1 MPESQPE
8 GGHRT
13 PVTTNQ
19 SRGAVPGRGR
29 LPRKAANSAN
39 RGKPATHSDAQSALV
54 DADSGN
60 SCEHTGGSAAG
71 AHHTRHL
78 RHPARGCTP
87 VSGQPGP
94 RSRSNGLC
102 SCGGIDDAPR
112 SVIMQRKTV
121 ILAVSTACAV
131 VALVTWILL
140 RGQAGIQYRTATV
153 GHGDINI
160 AISAT
165 GNPNAVVTVQVGSQ
179 VSGTILALYADFN
192 SKVTKDQLIAR
203 IDPAAFQAKVDQAQA
218 NLDAAGAAVA
228 NAEAGVQKAQAG
240 IQAANAAVA
249 TAKANVTKAQ
259 VAAQDAKAKADRSV
273 QMNKVGVLSK
283 VDLETSQATFN
294 TATAD
299 QDAIA
304 AEQRAAED
312 NVKVAQAELKVAN
325 TQLAANQAQVKQ
337 FQAALRSTQIDMD
350 HTYIKAPV
358 DGVVVARNVD
368 VGQTVAASLATPT
381 LFEIAQ
387 DLTKMQVDTNVS
399 EADVGRVRV
408 GQPVTF
414 TVDAY
419 PGQVFKG
426 AVTEIRKAPTNVQNV
441 ITYDVVIG
449 VSNPDLKLFPG
460 MTANV
465 RILVDQRLNVL
476 KVLNAALRYHPASET
491 PLPAAGGKGG
501 SKGAAP
507 EQAVWT
513 LDAND
518 KQQRVVVATGESDG
532 TYTEVTSGALKDGDR
547 VIIAAVAKATTPSSG
562 SPVSPGGSKGGRGP
576 GF

>member
-1 MPESQPE
+1 M
-8 GGHRT
+8 
-13 PVTTNQ
+13 
-19 SRGAVPGRGR
+19 
-29 LPRKAANSAN
+29 
-39 RGKPATHSDAQSALV
+39 
-54 DADSGN
+54 
-60 SCEHTGGSAAG
+60 
-71 AHHTRHL
+71 
-78 RHPARGCTP
+78 
-87 VSGQPGP
+87 
-94 RSRSNGLC
+94 
-102 SCGGIDDAPR
+102 
-112 SVIMQRKTV
+112 TV
-121 ILAVSTACAV
+121 
-131 VALVTWILL
+131 
-140 RGQAGIQYRTATV
+140 
-153 GHGDINI
+153 
-160 AISAT
+160 SAT

-179 VSGTILALYADFN
+179 LSGTILSLNADFN
-192 SKVTKDQLIAR
+192 SKVTKGQLIAR
-203 IDPAAFQAKVDQAQA
+203 IDPAAYQAKVDQAQA
-218 NLDAAGAAVA
+218 NLDAAGSAVA

-240 IQAANAAVA
+240 IQAAYAAVA

-259 VAAQDAKAKADRSV
+259 VAAQDAKTKADRSV
-273 QMNKVGVLSK
+273 QMNKVGVLSQ

-304 AEQRAAED
+304 ADERAAED

-325 TQLAANQAQVKQ
+325 TQLSANQAQVKQ
-337 FQAALRSTQIDMD
+337 FQAALTSTQIDLD
-350 HTYIKAPV
+350 HTFIKAPV

-408 GQPVTF
+408 AQPASF

-426 AVTEIRKAPTNVQNV
+426 AVTAIREAPINVQNV

-465 RILVDQRLNVL
+465 KILVDQRPNVL

-491 PLPAAGGKGG
+491 PLPAAAGKGT
-501 SKGAAP
+501 KGAAP
-507 EQAVWT
+507 QKAVWI
-513 LDAND
+513 LDANS
-518 KQQRVVVATGESDG
+518 KPQRVVVTTGESDG
-532 TYTEVTSGALKDGDR
+532 TSTEVTSGALKDGDR
-547 VIIAAVAKATTPSSG
+547 VILAEVAKASTVSGG
-562 SPVSPGGSKGGRGP
+562 SPVPTGGSKGGKGP